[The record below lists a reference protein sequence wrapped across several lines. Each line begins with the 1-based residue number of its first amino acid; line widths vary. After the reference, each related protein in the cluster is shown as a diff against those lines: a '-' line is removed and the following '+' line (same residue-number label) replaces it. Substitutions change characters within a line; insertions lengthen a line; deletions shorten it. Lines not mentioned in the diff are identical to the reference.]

1 MRTVYKDWYNAVYMP
16 ADADEADL
24 LMIGIVNDLY
34 AESSNDSV
42 DYSIIVGQD
51 EFDNF

>member
-16 ADADEADL
+16 ADAVDL

-51 EFDNF
+51 KFDNF